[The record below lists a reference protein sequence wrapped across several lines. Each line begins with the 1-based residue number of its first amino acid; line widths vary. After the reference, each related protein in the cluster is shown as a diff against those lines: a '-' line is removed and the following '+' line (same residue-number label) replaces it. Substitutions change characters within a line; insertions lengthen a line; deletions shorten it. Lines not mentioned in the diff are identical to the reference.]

1 METEHVSNKF
11 EEHKNQWNKDIQ
23 VTELTDMISRLELNN
38 KSVNLSKVSGIALA
52 IKSKLTHEDPNSKK
66 MEKSINHK

>member
-11 EEHKNQWNKDIQ
+11 KEHKNQGNKDIQ
-23 VTELTDMISRLELNN
+23 VTELTDMIIQLELNN
-38 KSVNLSKVSGIALA
+38 KSVNPSKVSGIALA

-66 MEKSINHK
+66 WKRA